1 MFISHQEQQST
12 ILAPSIP
19 STTTSTD
26 AVSILSLSANT
37 GSPYKDKL
45 IASLGIPVELTD
57 HSDINLGYSWRK
69 YKACLKAIET
79 CNLLWQGKQLREVF
93 DRKPTQVDIISVFK
107 GKTQWHLTYAKAFP
121 KLAEYPAMVS
131 WLEDSDDKLSDF
143 ELWGVEKLAYGFS
156 DLLEWLNNDGV
167 GLSNARSK
175 EKGKGKEKEMERSKE
190 KRKGREKEMEK
201 GKRKD
206 KGEKG
211 KDKGKGKA
219 KEVTGGNKKKVR
231 MNK

>member
-1 MFISHQEQQST
+1 M
-12 ILAPSIP
+12 APSIP
-19 STTTSTD
+19 SITTTTD
-26 AVSILSLSANT
+26 PISSLSLSAHT

-57 HSDINLGYSWRK
+57 HNDLNLGYAWQK

-79 CNLLWQGKQLREVF
+79 CNSLWQSKQLREVF
-93 DRKPTQVDIISVFK
+93 DRKPTQADIISVFK

-121 KLAEYPAMVS
+121 KLAEYPVMVS

-143 ELWGVEKLAYGFS
+143 ELWGVEKSAYGFS

-167 GLSNARSK
+167 GLSNARF
-175 EKGKGKEKEMERSKE
+175 KEKEKERDKE
-190 KRKGREKEMEK
+190 LEK

-206 KGEKG
+206 KEGKDKRKG